1 MKAHWWNC
9 VLGLLCMPANVM
21 LSTWTGE
28 CVFSQDPSSISLM
41 RVNSS
46 AKITCSTS
54 LPEPMGLYLQ
64 RAFHDKR
71 DIVFL
76 SLKNGLVTK
85 NTTAAEFVGR
95 INVAP
100 DQQIREGYGFTLQL
114 SLLGQEDTGLYYCSW
129 LYFKSDM
136 ANSEKLPSNGTII
149 IVKEGDPQEQ
159 CRDHIWALI
168 LIAFF
173 VTAFT
178 VLLFLLVRVIVRRKR
193 FKKNFRPARAVKPP
207 RVNRPHHICPQRGDQ
222 HCTYLDTYVNSP
234 TLDFRGIL

>member
-21 LSTWTGE
+21 LSTWT
-28 CVFSQDPSSISLM
+28 VSQDPSSISL

-54 LPEPMGLYLQ
+54 LPEPMGLSLK

-85 NTTAAEFVGR
+85 YTIVEEFVGR

-100 DQQIREGYGFTLQL
+100 DQQIRAGYGFTLQL
-114 SLLGQEDTGLYYCSW
+114 SLLGQEDTDLYYCSW
-129 LYFKSDM
+129 IYFKSET
-136 ANSEKLPSNGTII
+136 ANIETLPSNGTII
-149 IVKEGDPQEQ
+149 IVKERDPQEQ
-159 CRDHIWALI
+159 CRDHIWDLI
-168 LIAFF
+168 LIAFS
-173 VTAFT
+173 VTALI
-178 VLLFLLVRVIVRRKR
+178 VLSFLFAGVIVRCKR

-207 RVNRPHHICPQRGDQ
+207 RVNRPQHVCVCQQCP
-222 HCTYLDTYVNSP
+222 YLDTYVNNP
-234 TLDFRGIL
+234 TLDFRGILYC